1 MEIDPR
7 HLRTLLSIAEH
18 GSFTRAAAARRMSQP
33 AMSSGIM
40 ALKSLVMHAACV
52 SILPRHAIAL
62 EVQAGVL
69 RRIRLRDAA
78 STRQIGTMMLRT
90 RAHSPLADR
99 FLAALRRVASGMRGR
114 P

>member
-1 MEIDPR
+1 MQWALPTPGSVFRR
-7 HLRTLLSIAEH
+7 HLEGMFVTAGVPFPQSYWACDSL
-18 GSFTRAAAARRMSQP
+18 
-33 AMSSGIM
+33 M

-62 EVQAGVL
+62 EVRAGVL
-69 RRIRLRDAA
+69 RMIRLRDAA

-99 FLAALRRVASGMRGR
+99 FLAALRRVAAGMRGR